1 MDLANG
7 SRMEMKLKTN
17 EGVHKMKKTG
27 LMMTGIIGLTGFIA
41 LAMPT
46 QAHAD
51 GFVCD
56 TMNDARLRVKIYN
69 HVDAEDGTRNP
80 AIMILSDRTVQ
91 EGRKTIAKFTS
102 ETERL
107 TRDGAT
113 YVADVDLRYGNSNR
127 KGELILGTK
136 LGHVDTIQVD
146 VDFTYG
152 RPVSNGEKLLGEIVV
167 LKRDGDKN
175 FDVLEC
181 TRYLKN

>member
-1 MDLANG
+1 
-7 SRMEMKLKTN
+7 
-17 EGVHKMKKTG
+17 
-27 LMMTGIIGLTGFIA
+27 MTGIIGLTG
-41 LAMPT
+41 LVMST
-46 QAHAD
+46 QAQAD

-56 TMNDARLRVKIYN
+56 TMNDARLRVKIFN
-69 HVDAEDGTRNP
+69 HTDAEDGTRNP

-113 YVADVDLRYGNSNR
+113 FVADVDLRYGNSNR

-152 RPVSNGEKLLGEIVV
+152 RPVINGETLLGEIVV
-167 LKRDGDKN
+167 LKRNGEKHADY
-175 FDVLEC
+175 LEC